1 MVKSLST
8 NQSNS
13 DRETFISDLADIKVY
28 ESRLLDFQSWQ
39 MYYQDLEKAAELI
52 RSLVDK

>member
-1 MVKSLST
+1 MVRSLSK

-13 DRETFISDLADIKVY
+13 EGKTFISDLADIKVY

-39 MYYQDLEKAAELI
+39 IYYQDLEKAAELI
-52 RSLVDK
+52 NSLLNK